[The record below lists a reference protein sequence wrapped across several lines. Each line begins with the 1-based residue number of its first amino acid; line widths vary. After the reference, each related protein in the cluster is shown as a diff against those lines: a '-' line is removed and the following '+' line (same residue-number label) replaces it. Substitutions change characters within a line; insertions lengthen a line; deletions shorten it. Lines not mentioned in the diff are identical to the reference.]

1 MGNDDE
7 DDANDK
13 AELMFDPAAEMDM
26 GDFPKGAS
34 MPVTDLYRRK
44 HKTDSKLKALNCV
57 PSFRD
62 ASIPIMRS
70 RSISPYIVYCIQSLS
85 IYIPFVPPVDEFE

>member
-7 DDANDK
+7 DDGNDK
-13 AELMFDPAAEMDM
+13 DELMFEPAAEMDM

-44 HKTDSKLKALNCV
+44 HKTDSKSIALTRV
-57 PSFRD
+57 PPFI
-62 ASIPIMRS
+62 ASLPTMR
-70 RSISPYIVYCIQSLS
+70 IKTFSPYLFDKSCRFHPISV
-85 IYIPFVPPVDEFE
+85 F